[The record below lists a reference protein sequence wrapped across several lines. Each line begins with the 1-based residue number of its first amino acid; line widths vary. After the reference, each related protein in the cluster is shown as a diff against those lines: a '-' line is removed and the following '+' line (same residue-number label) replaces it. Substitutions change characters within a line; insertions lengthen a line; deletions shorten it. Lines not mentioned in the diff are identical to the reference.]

1 MPKLASGNKTLKLTR
16 KGKMLL
22 NLPSIAPVLHDGVLN
37 VGDVGVEES
46 VARVWILVLGL
57 KRELY

>member
-1 MPKLASGNKTLKLTR
+1 
-16 KGKMLL
+16 MLL